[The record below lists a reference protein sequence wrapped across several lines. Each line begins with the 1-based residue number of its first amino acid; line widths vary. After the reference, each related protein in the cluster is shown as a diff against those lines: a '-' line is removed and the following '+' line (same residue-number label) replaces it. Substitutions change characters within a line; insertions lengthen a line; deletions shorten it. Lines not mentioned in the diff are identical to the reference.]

1 MGIDRFIRIKYYATF
16 TTILTIKFIL
26 ALMTI
31 ACSAALISVIGI
43 AAGLHLQK
51 EQVFTAIGFVF
62 GIMVIIIVNLLQVLV
77 IRTSNDVHSISRIDA
92 SQLPR
97 KSSN

>member
-26 ALMTI
+26 ALMAI
-31 ACSAALISVIGI
+31 ACSAALISVVGI
-43 AAGLHLQK
+43 AAGLDLQK

-62 GIMVIIIVNLLQVLV
+62 DIMVIIIV
-77 IRTSNDVHSISRIDA
+77 ISTIDA

>member
-1 MGIDRFIRIKYYATF
+1 M
-16 TTILTIKFIL
+16 L

-31 ACSAALISVIGI
+31 ACFAALISVVGI
-43 AAGLHLQK
+43 AVGLNLRK
-51 EQVFTAIGFVF
+51 EQVFTTIGFVF
-62 GIMVIIIVNLLQVLV
+62 GSMVIIVNLLQVLV
-77 IRTSNDVHSISRIDA
+77 IQTSNAVHSISTIDA

>member
-1 MGIDRFIRIKYYATF
+1 MA
-16 TTILTIKFIL
+16 
-26 ALMTI
+26 I
-31 ACSAALISVIGI
+31 ACSAALISVVGI
-43 AAGLHLQK
+43 AVGLDLQK

-62 GIMVIIIVNLLQVLV
+62 DIMVIIIV
-77 IRTSNDVHSISRIDA
+77 ISTIDA